1 MNALKMQ
8 EEDRL
13 ALEGIKEKMGRV
25 EEFEAKLVA
34 SEPKVATFHAELLQA
49 NEQLGKK

>member
-1 MNALKMQ
+1 MNTLKKQ

-13 ALEGIKEKMGRV
+13 ALEGIKERIGRV
-25 EEFEAKLVA
+25 KEFEAKLA
-34 SEPKVATFHAELLQA
+34 AREPKVMTFHPELLQA